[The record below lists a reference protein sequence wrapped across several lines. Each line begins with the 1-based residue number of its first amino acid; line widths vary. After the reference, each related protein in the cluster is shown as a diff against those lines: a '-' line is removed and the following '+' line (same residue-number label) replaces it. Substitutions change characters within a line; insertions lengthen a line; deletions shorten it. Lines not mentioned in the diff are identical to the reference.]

1 MMILSIKNRA
11 DFSHSSL
18 FFFTNLLIH
27 RLNIIQLM
35 RFVDLSFLVLIH
47 TKHLAKR
54 VYFHWNVSCYD
65 DHFEECLLFQ
75 LFRMFSFWL
84 IWRVRLTF
92 GLALNCSLD
101 FMNLGFFV
109 KLRLLLDTLKCKH
122 KNNTADKNLMK
133 TFLQLD
139 PCLIMY
145 WWWNRF
151 TSAKSL
157 TLIRISVK
165 TTCICLYSFFYIRF

>member
-18 FFFTNLLIH
+18 FFTNLLIH

-35 RFVDLSFLVLIH
+35 RFVGLYTWFWSIQNILRKEFNFIDMY
-47 TKHLAKR
+47 R
-54 VYFHWNVSCYD
+54 VMMIILKNVY
-65 DHFEECLLFQ
+65 HAFQ

-84 IWRVRLTF
+84 IWRVRLTL

-122 KNNTADKNLMK
+122 TNNTADKNLMK

-139 PCLIMY
+139 LCLIMY
-145 WWWNRF
+145 RWCNRF

-165 TTCICLYSFFYIRF
+165 TTCICL

>member
-1 MMILSIKNRA
+1 MILSIKNRA

-18 FFFTNLLIH
+18 FFFYQFIDSSIKYNTAYEIC
-27 RLNIIQLM
+27 
-35 RFVDLSFLVLIH
+35 RFVYLVLIH
-47 TKHLAKR
+47 TKHLTKR
-54 VYFHWNVSCYD
+54 VYFHWYVSCYD
-65 DHFEECLLFQ
+65 DHFEECLPFQ
-75 LFRMFSFWL
+75 LFRMFSVWL
-84 IWRVRLTF
+84 IWRVRLTL

-122 KNNTADKNLMK
+122 RNNTADKNLMK

-139 PCLIMY
+139 LCLIMY
-145 WWWNRF
+145 RWCNRF

-165 TTCICLYSFFYIRF
+165 TTCICL

>member
-1 MMILSIKNRA
+1 
-11 DFSHSSL
+11 
-18 FFFTNLLIH
+18 
-27 RLNIIQLM
+27 M

-47 TKHLAKR
+47 TKHSLRKEWIFIDMYR
-54 VYFHWNVSCYD
+54 VMMIILKNVY
-65 DHFEECLLFQ
+65 HFSFLEC
-75 LFRMFSFWL
+75 FSFWS
-84 IWRVRLTF
+84 IWRVRLTV

-122 KNNTADKNLMK
+122 RNNTADKNLMK

-139 PCLIMY
+139 LCLIMY

-165 TTCICLYSFFYIRF
+165 TTCICL

>member
-1 MMILSIKNRA
+1 MILSIKNRA

-47 TKHLAKR
+47 TKHLTKR
-54 VYFHWNVSCYD
+54 VYFHWYVSCYD
-65 DHFEECLLFQ
+65 DHFEECLPFQ

-84 IWRVRLTF
+84 IWRVRLTL

-101 FMNLGFFV
+101 FMNLGFFFV

-122 KNNTADKNLMK
+122 RNNTADKNLMK
-133 TFLQLD
+133 TFLQLVL
-139 PCLIMY
+139 CLIMY
-145 WWWNRF
+145 RWCNRF

-165 TTCICLYSFFYIRF
+165 TTCICL